1 MKNSKQL
8 FKRGLLSCM
17 VAALA
22 MGFAIAQEEEPV
34 DPVINDYSTL
44 FADVELTRAIFKQ
57 ATPTPT
63 DPSCP
68 WGIFKS
74 RMNHANGFG
83 LTDGTGS
90 YGETVADG
98 FSSNVN
104 MVWLKADGTF
114 ASGKP
119 SSIYYAITMRY
130 KNITSEAS
138 WYKFSMSAQYT
149 SGDAMHLTLL
159 YLNPA
164 SDNFEKVLSFH
175 RIDLKIAESTAET
188 FFVYMPAGS
197 AVYIAANADR
207 QDGYADFGKYDYVK
221 VEAVNELPADARVF
235 NGESI
240 VISNLDYV
248 GGYASAIFEEK
259 SYLLPKEL
267 FESLTPL
274 EIASDK
280 VYYIYNKKRS
290 LYWGGMNADNSDILM
305 QGDKN
310 NAGKYAVIKS
320 ADGEKSYL
328 YDVVNKAYVSTP
340 TNTTNG
346 DKWMLT
352 NNSVNAVYFETVK
365 PVGTGRYEFK
375 IKNTKNNANNG
386 HANPYNQEY
395 IANGNWN
402 NDDQRWYLEMVDE
415 SPVCDLTHLNEGDV
429 EGLIAMAAENNVP
442 MTYTAT
448 VSAAGYSTLCVP
460 FDAELPADSEVEVYS
475 LTDVADGA
483 VQGEKVSSVE
493 ANKPVLL
500 KNEGTLEL
508 TSTAVVAPE
517 STVNGLLTGVY
528 ASEVIPEGSYVLQ
541 KQNEEVAFFRVG
553 ATQPTVV
560 PFRAYLTVP
569 NNEAPVL
576 RIGGA
581 TTGVESMSVM
591 ENQPSVVYDMMG
603 REVASPV
610 KGIYIV
616 NGKKMV
622 IK

>member
-1 MKNSKQL
+1 
-8 FKRGLLSCM
+8 
-17 VAALA
+17 
-22 MGFAIAQEEEPV
+22 
-34 DPVINDYSTL
+34 
-44 FADVELTRAIFKQ
+44 
-57 ATPTPT
+57 
-63 DPSCP
+63 
-68 WGIFKS
+68 
-74 RMNHANGFG
+74 
-83 LTDGTGS
+83 
-90 YGETVADG
+90 
-98 FSSNVN
+98 
-104 MVWLKADGTF
+104 
-114 ASGKP
+114 
-119 SSIYYAITMRY
+119 
-130 KNITSEAS
+130 
-138 WYKFSMSAQYT
+138 
-149 SGDAMHLTLL
+149 
-159 YLNPA
+159 
-164 SDNFEKVLSFH
+164 
-175 RIDLKIAESTAET
+175 
-188 FFVYMPAGS
+188 MPAGS

-259 SYLLPKEL
+259 SYLLPKEQ

-528 ASEVIPEGSYVLQ
+528 ASEVIPEGS
-541 KQNEEVAFFRVG
+541 
-553 ATQPTVV
+553 
-560 PFRAYLTVP
+560 
-569 NNEAPVL
+569 
-576 RIGGA
+576 
-581 TTGVESMSVM
+581 
-591 ENQPSVVYDMMG
+591 
-603 REVASPV
+603 
-610 KGIYIV
+610 
-616 NGKKMV
+616 
-622 IK
+622 

>member
-22 MGFAIAQEEEPV
+22 MGFAVAQEDQEETV

-44 FADVELTRAIFKQ
+44 FEDAELTRAIFKQ
-57 ATPTPT
+57 ASI
-63 DPSCP
+63 DPLCP
-68 WGIFKS
+68 WAFFKS
-74 RMNHANGFG
+74 RMNYANGFG
-83 LTDGTGS
+83 ITDGAGS

-98 FSSNVN
+98 FSANKSGK
-104 MVWLKADGTF
+104 VWLKDNGTF

-119 SSIYYAITMRY
+119 GDIYYAITIRY

-138 WYKFSMSAQYT
+138 WYKFSVSAQHT
-149 SGDAMHLTLL
+149 EGDAMHLTLL

-164 SDNFEKVLSFH
+164 SDDFKDKLSFH
-175 RIDLKIAESTAET
+175 RIDLKTKVSTAET

-197 AVYIAANADR
+197 AVYIAANAGK
-207 QDGYADFGKYDYVK
+207 QDGYADLGKYDYLR
-221 VEAVNELPADARVF
+221 VEAVSEGDIKDADRVY
-235 NGESI
+235 GDVSLQDVDCVGSI
-240 VISNLDYV
+240 SSADVPEYEENSSLISYSDYKRV
-248 GGYASAIFEEK
+248 TTC
-259 SYLLPKEL
+259 
-267 FESLTPL
+267 TPVQFDSNKL
-274 EIASDK
+274 
-280 VYYIYNKKRS
+280 YYIKASGANV
-290 LYWGGMNADNSDILM
+290 YWNSAESGQITMVELA
-305 QGDKN
+305 
-310 NAGKYAVIKS
+310 NAGKYRIVK
-320 ADGEKSYL
+320 DNGKSYL
-328 YDVVNKAYVSTP
+328 YDVDAKSYVVSP
-340 TNTTNG
+340 DEG
-346 DKWMLT
+346 
-352 NNSVNAVYFETVK
+352 
-365 PVGTGRYEFK
+365 
-375 IKNTKNNANNG
+375 KNNPWVKSTSNVNRVFVDKKTETLFELKCSTSGGRTHNRANSLG
-386 HANPYNQEY
+386 GAKVGKL
-395 IANGNWN
+395 IGNWEGG
-402 NDDQRWYLEMVDE
+402 DWLLQEVREVSAPALDITK
-415 SPVCDLTHLNEGDV
+415 LTSGDI
-429 EGLIAMAAENNVP
+429 EGLIAVADEMDTP

-460 FDAELPADSEVEVYS
+460 FDAELPAESEVEAYS

-483 VQGEKVSSVE
+483 VQGEKVSSIE

-508 TSTAVVAPE
+508 TSTAVAAPE

-569 NNEAPVL
+569 NNQAPIL

-581 TTGVESMSVM
+581 TTGVEHMPAM
-591 ENQPSVVYDMMG
+591 EDQPSVVYDMMG

>member
-1 MKNSKQL
+1 MKNSKQI

-17 VAALA
+17 VAALV
-22 MGFAIAQEEEPV
+22 MGFAVAQENQEETV

-44 FADVELTRAIFKQ
+44 FEDADLTRAIFKQ
-57 ATPTPT
+57 AS

-68 WGIFKS
+68 WAFFKS
-74 RMNHANGFG
+74 RMNYANGFG

-98 FSSNVN
+98 FSSNADK
-104 MVWLKADGTF
+104 VWLKDNGTF
-114 ASGKP
+114 SSGKP
-119 SSIYYAITMRY
+119 SIYYAITIRY

-138 WYKFSMSAQYT
+138 WYKFSVSAQHT

-164 SDNFEKVLSFH
+164 SDRFENVLSFH
-175 RIDLKIAESTAET
+175 RIDLKTAESTAET

-207 QDGYADFGKYDYVK
+207 QDGYADLGKYDYLR
-221 VEAVNELPADARVF
+221 VEAVSEEDIKDADRVY
-235 NGESI
+235 GDVSLQD
-240 VISNLDYV
+240 VDCV
-248 GGYASAIFEEK
+248 GGISSADVPESEENSSLI
-259 SYLLPKEL
+259 SYSDYKKVETKNY
-267 FESLTPL
+267 TPVQFDSNKL
-274 EIASDK
+274 
-280 VYYIYNKKRS
+280 YYIKASGSNV
-290 LYWGGMNADNSDILM
+290 YWNSAESDQITMVELA
-305 QGDKN
+305 
-310 NAGKYAVIKS
+310 NAGKYRIVK
-320 ADGEKSYL
+320 DNGKSYL
-328 YDVVNKAYVSTP
+328 YDVDAKSYVVVPAEGKLNAWVKSTSNVNGVFVNKRTDTLFELKCSTSGGR
-340 TNTTNG
+340 THNRANSLNG
-346 DKWMLT
+346 AK
-352 NNSVNAVYFETVK
+352 
-365 PVGTGRYEFK
+365 VGNK
-375 IKNTKNNANNG
+375 I
-386 HANPYNQEY
+386 
-395 IANGNWN
+395 GNWEGG
-402 NDDQRWYLEMVDE
+402 DWLLQEVPEVSAPALDITK
-415 SPVCDLTHLNEGDV
+415 LTSGDI
-429 EGLIAMAAENNVP
+429 EGLIAVADEMDTP

-460 FDAELPADSEVEVYS
+460 FDAELPAESEVEAYS

-483 VQGEKVSSVE
+483 VQGEKVSSIE

-500 KNEGTLEL
+500 KNEGILEL
-508 TSTAVVAPE
+508 TSTAVAAPE

-569 NNEAPVL
+569 NNQAPIL

-581 TTGVESMSVM
+581 TTGVEHMPEM
-591 ENQPSVVYDMMG
+591 EGQPSVVYDMMG

>member
-1 MKNSKQL
+1 MKNSKQF

-22 MGFAIAQEEEPV
+22 MGFAVAQENQEETV

-44 FADVELTRAIFKQ
+44 FEDAELTRAIFKQ
-57 ATPTPT
+57 AST
-63 DPSCP
+63 DPLCP
-68 WGIFKS
+68 WAFFKS
-74 RMNHANGFG
+74 RMNYANGFG

-98 FSSNVN
+98 FSSNADK
-104 MVWLKADGTF
+104 VWLKDNGTF

-119 SSIYYAITMRY
+119 TNIYYAITIRY

-138 WYKFSMSAQYT
+138 WYKFSVSAQHT

-164 SDNFEKVLSFH
+164 SDRFEKVLSFH
-175 RIDLKIAESTAET
+175 RIDLKTAESTAET

-197 AVYIAANADR
+197 AVYIAANAGR
-207 QDGYADFGKYDYVK
+207 QDGYADLGKYDYLR
-221 VEAVNELPADARVF
+221 VEAVSEGDIKDADRVY
-235 NGESI
+235 GDVSLQDVDCVGSISSADVPESEENSSL
-240 VISNLDYV
+240 ISYSDY
-248 GGYASAIFEEK
+248 
-259 SYLLPKEL
+259 KEVKTY
-267 FESLTPL
+267 TPVQFDSNKL
-274 EIASDK
+274 
-280 VYYIYNKKRS
+280 YYIKASGANV
-290 LYWGGMNADNSDILM
+290 YWNSAESDQITMVELA
-305 QGDKN
+305 
-310 NAGKYAVIKS
+310 NAGKYRIVKDNGKS
-320 ADGEKSYL
+320 FL
-328 YDVVNKAYVSTP
+328 YDVDAKSYVVVPAVGNGKAWVKSTSNVNGVFVSKRTD
-340 TNTTNG
+340 TLFELKCSDAGGAQNCA
-346 DKWMLT
+346 
-352 NNSVNAVYFETVK
+352 NALSGAK
-365 PVGTGRYEFK
+365 VGNK
-375 IKNTKNNANNG
+375 I
-386 HANPYNQEY
+386 
-395 IANGNWN
+395 GNWSGG
-402 NDDQRWYLEMVDE
+402 DWLLQEVPEVSAPALDITK
-415 SPVCDLTHLNEGDV
+415 LTSGDI
-429 EGLIAMAAENNVP
+429 EGLIAVADEMDTP

-460 FDAELPADSEVEVYS
+460 FDAELLAESEVEAYS

-483 VQGEKVSSVE
+483 VQGEKVSSIE

-508 TSTAVVAPE
+508 TSTAVAAPE

-528 ASEVIPEGSYVLQ
+528 ASKVIPEGSYVLQ

-569 NNEAPVL
+569 NNQAPIL

-581 TTGVESMSVM
+581 TTGVEHMPAM
-591 ENQPSVVYDMMG
+591 EGQPSVVYDMMG